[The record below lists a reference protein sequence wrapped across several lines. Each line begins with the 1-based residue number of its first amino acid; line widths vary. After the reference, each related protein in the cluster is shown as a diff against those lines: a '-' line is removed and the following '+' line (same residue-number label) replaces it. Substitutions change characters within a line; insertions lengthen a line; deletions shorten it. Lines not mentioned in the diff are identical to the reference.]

1 MDWLKRL
8 GRRIKWAFDDVIDW
22 IREYEKIITIVLV
35 SVLGAGLI
43 FFLIFGLACRGYNS
57 DPDAIKMEISSQTLK
72 AMDYDTVV
80 EILEEKGFTNIRS
93 DASDPWFLV
102 SSGDVWEISIDG
114 QKNFFK
120 FSKFS
125 KDDLILIRYYR

>member
-1 MDWLKRL
+1 MNWLKRL

-35 SVLGAGLI
+35 SVLGTGLI
-43 FFLIFGLACRGYNS
+43 LFLIFGLACRGYNS
-57 DPDAIKMEISSQTLK
+57 DPDAIKMEINSQMLK
-72 AMDYDTVV
+72 SMDYDTVV

>member
-35 SVLGAGLI
+35 SVLGTGLI
-43 FFLIFGLACRGYNS
+43 LFLIFGVACRGYSS

-120 FSKFS
+120 YSKFS